1 MKFKHL
7 YIAAIAIGIGFAAPV
22 LQAATYTVDTFIGSA
37 NLGNSGDAT
46 ELNALKALLGP
57 SGSNLVMDYKS
68 SGSVTAVA
76 DGAGQ
81 WYLDVTPDQP
91 GYFLLKF
98 GTGGLGG
105 VNDTYF
111 FENIGEMTKLVWT
124 NAQVNNITGGCGANN
139 CNIGRLSHYAYT
151 NGTGTDNIPTIPEPG
166 VLSLMGIGLLG
177 FGARKINV
185 KR

>member
-1 MKFKHL
+1 MKLKHL
-7 YIAAIAIGIGFAAPV
+7 CIAAIAIGASFATPA
-22 LQAATYTVDTFIGSA
+22 LQAATYQVDTLIGSA

-57 SGSNLVMDYKS
+57 SGSTLVMDYKS
-68 SGSVTAVA
+68 TGSVTALA
-76 DGAGQ
+76 DGPGQ

-124 NAQVNNITGGCGANN
+124 NALVNNITGGCGANN

-151 NGTGTDNIPTIPEPG
+151 NGTNDSNIPTIPEPG
-166 VLSLMGIGLLG
+166 ILSLLGIGLLG
-177 FGARKINV
+177 MGARKSKAN
-185 KR
+185 